1 MLGVI
6 GPDGVGKSTLLAL
19 MAGVRRIQ
27 VGSVA
32 VLGRDISKAGQ
43 RRAVCARIAYMP
55 QGLGQNLYPSL
66 SVAENLDFFAR
77 LFGTAAEARR
87 ARIDELLEAT
97 GLAPFPN
104 RAMGKLSGGMK
115 QKLGLCAALIH
126 DPDIM
131 ILDEPTTGVDP
142 LARRQFWELI
152 ARIRAR
158 RPQMSVIVATAYM
171 EEAEGFDRLI
181 AMDAGR
187 ILADDTPASLKAKTG
202 AEELDE
208 AFIALLPA
216 AQRGD
221 GGSFGVPPRASTGGA
236 PAIEAKGLTRRFG
249 KFAAVDGVSF
259 TIERGEIFG
268 FVGSNGC
275 GKTTTMKMLTGLLA
289 PTAGEA
295 RLFDRPVN
303 ARDLK
308 TRQRVGYMSQSFSL
322 YGEMTVRENLD
333 LHARLF
339 RVPLAEIEPRVD
351 EMISRFGLSSVTDA
365 FPGALPLGMRQRLSL
380 AIAVIHK
387 PEILILDEPTSGV
400 DPVARDG
407 FWRYL
412 IELSRGEGVTIFI
425 STHFMHEAERCDR
438 VSLMH
443 EGKVLAIGPP
453 DELAQARGVETLED
467 AFIDHLQERSGDPP
481 ESTADSR
488 LADSPL
494 ADSGDAEPRTD
505 RLARPFDIKRLWAY
519 ARRELM
525 EVRRDPIRLAFALVG
540 PIILMMAF
548 SYGISFDVENLKF
561 AVLDRDRTPESRELI
576 ASFSGSRYFE
586 ARGDLTSPDD
596 LARRLRSGELKLAIE
611 VPPGFGKD
619 RIRGQSTEIGVW
631 LDGAMPFRAETAR
644 GYVMGVMN
652 DYAASQAV
660 QDTGKAPRPPPFE
673 MEPRFRYNQAFKSV
687 NAMAP
692 GTIMLLMI
700 MIPAMLTAVG
710 VVREKELGS
719 ITNLYATPVTK
730 LEFLLGK
737 QVPYVVIA
745 LISFVTLVLMAA
757 SLFQVP
763 LKGSAAA
770 LGLGA
775 LAYAAATTGFGLLI
789 STFVRTQIAAIFAA
803 SILSVI
809 SAINFSGLFQPVSTL
824 EGMPRFMA
832 VTFPATYFQRISVGT
847 FTKGLELSDLWPNH
861 LILCGFAAVFVA
873 LALLLL
879 RKQEA

>member
-6 GPDGVGKSTLLAL
+6 GPDGVGKSSLLAL

-27 VGSVA
+27 SGQIT

-55 QGLGQNLYPSL
+55 QGLGQNLYPNL
-66 SVAENLDFFAR
+66 SVDENLDFFAR
-77 LFGTAAEARR
+77 LFGAAPETRR
-87 ARIDELLEAT
+87 ARIGELLEAT
-97 GLAPFPN
+97 GLAPFSN
-104 RAMGKLSGGMK
+104 RAMSKLSGGMK

-126 DPDIM
+126 DPDVM

-158 RPQMSVIVATAYM
+158 RPHMSVIVATAYM
-171 EEAEGFDRLI
+171 EEAEGFERLI

-202 AEELDE
+202 TEALDE

-221 GGSFGVPPRASTGGA
+221 GGSFVVPPRAAADGA

-249 KFAAVDGVSF
+249 KFTAVDGVSF

-289 PTAGEA
+289 PNAGEA

-339 RVPLAEIEPRVD
+339 RVPRDEREPRVD
-351 EMISRFGLSSVTDA
+351 EMISRFGLSPVTDA
-365 FPGALPLGMRQRLSL
+365 FPDALPLGMRQRLSL

-412 IELSRGEGVTIFI
+412 IELSRDEGVTIFI

-453 DELAQARGVETLED
+453 DDLARARGVATLED
-467 AFIDHLQERSGDPP
+467 AFIDHLQERTDDPP
-481 ESTADSR
+481 AETATGG
-488 LADSPL
+488 LEAADP
-494 ADSGDAEPRTD
+494 DKPRKD
-505 RLARPFDIKRLWAY
+505 RLARPFDILRLWAY

-525 EVRRDPIRLAFALVG
+525 ELRRDPIRLAFALMG
-540 PIILMMAF
+540 PLILMMAF
-548 SYGISFDVENLKF
+548 SYGISFDVEHLKF
-561 AVLDRDRTPESRELI
+561 AALDRDRTPESRELI

-586 ARGDLTSPDD
+586 DRGDLTSPDD

-619 RIRGQSTEIGVW
+619 RILGQSTEIGVW

-652 DYAASQAV
+652 HYATSQAV
-660 QDTGKAPRPPPFE
+660 QDTGTPPTPLPFE
-673 MEPRFRYNQAFKSV
+673 IEPRFRYNQAFKSV

-737 QVPYVVIA
+737 QIPYVAVA
-745 LISFVTLVLMAA
+745 LISFITLVLMAT

-763 LKGSAAA
+763 LKGGTAA

-847 FTKGLELSDLWPNH
+847 FTKGLELPDLWPNH